1 MYRKKKH
8 NRKILIVIIG
18 IIVIVLLSFSL
29 NFNRNT
35 TFVENIFK
43 DISMVFNKVIMYP
56 FTALN
61 NDKNVNQD
69 ESYVIQKNVN
79 SSLEKE
85 IQELKDVLDLNQT
98 LTEYSSENATIL
110 SRNKSYWFNTITIDK
125 GTKSGIKR
133 GMAVVSKDGLL
144 GKISKTSNNS
154 SEVKLITADDV
165 NYKISVSIQTDS
177 GDAYAILSGYDK
189 DSNCVIVSGV
199 DKTSS
204 VKEGDSIVTSGLSDM
219 FPRGIY
225 IGRVEK
231 VEDDKYNIS
240 KTLYVKTRQD
250 FNNIHYVTVLKE
262 NSND

>member
-189 DSNCVIVSGV
+189 DNNCVIVSGV

>member
-8 NRKILIVIIG
+8 NKKIWVVIISVVV
-18 IIVIVLLSFSL
+18 IILLGFSL
-29 NFNRNT
+29 NLNRNVS
-35 TFVENIFK
+35 FVESIFK
-43 DISMVFNKVIMYP
+43 DISMVFNKIIMYP

-85 IQELKDVLDLNQT
+85 IQELKEVLDLNQT
-98 LTEYSSENATIL
+98 LTEYEGENATIL

-125 GTKSGIKR
+125 GKKSGIKR
-133 GMAVVSKDGLL
+133 GMAVVSKNGLL

-177 GDAYAILSGYDK
+177 GDTYAILSGYDK

-199 DKTSS
+199 DKTSL
-204 VKEGDSIVTSGLSDM
+204 VKEGDDIVTCGLSDI

-225 IGRVEK
+225 IGKVEK
-231 VEDDKYNIS
+231 IEDDKYNIS
-240 KTLYVKTRQD
+240 KTLYVKTKQD
-250 FNNIHYVTVLKE
+250 FNNVHYVTVLKE
-262 NSND
+262 KSND